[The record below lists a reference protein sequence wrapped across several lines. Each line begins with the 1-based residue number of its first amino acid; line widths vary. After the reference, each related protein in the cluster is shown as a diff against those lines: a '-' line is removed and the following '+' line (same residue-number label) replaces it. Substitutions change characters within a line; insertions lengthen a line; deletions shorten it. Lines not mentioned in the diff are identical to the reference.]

1 MVVIFVIS
9 TIITTLVAVLIPWLP
24 ESASEEMDGI
34 VFTYWFATVICI
46 GIFALVTAVIIE
58 AVMSFRVQP
67 DDDTDGPPIHG
78 HTGLE
83 IAWTV
88 VPAILVI
95 AIGVVSAVVLSQNAD
110 ARDGSL
116 KVRVFAQQFAWTF
129 RYGDDVRSDEL
140 VLPLDRSVE
149 FEFTSADVIH
159 SFWIPEMGQKQ
170 DVVPGIS
177 TDIVVTPTR
186 TGRFTL
192 VCTELCGLGHSTMRA
207 PVRVLEQGAFDQWL
221 EQRAAAAEEEAGGG
235 STGGEGE
242 DGRRRGR
249 RRAGARPDDV
259 RGGRLRRLP
268 RVRACRQRRGDRACV
283 ERARGNRRAGRCPG
297 GRVRPSGHRRARSG
311 ARRGLPGR
319 GHAKGLR
326 REPDARA
333 ARRARRVS
341 ERRGRNERMTATVEE
356 HAAHGTGDGHHAPPA
371 PPRGRLMRPGYLR
384 AIWTTSLFFLLGM
397 YIVVTVRWI
406 AGWDPVYQWEIIVLV
421 AGMVTAPLGFLLG
434 IGAFD
439 YWLYWISGRP
449 TVADDHANHGAY
461 RWQDY
466 FKVNTDHK
474 VIGVQYLVTTFFFFL
489 AGGFLAMLFRAELAQ
504 PGMQFF
510 DTQTYNGLVSAHA
523 TLMIFVFII
532 PAFAGLANFAVP
544 LMLGAPDM
552 AFPRLNALS
561 FWMLP
566 IAGVLFMASFLAPGG
581 AFATGWTS
589 YAPLA
594 SEQPFGQ
601 VFFNMGV
608 QWAGASSIATALN
621 FLVTIITMRA
631 PGMTFWRMPLLVWAN
646 FTTSLLVVIATPF
659 IAGSQFFVM
668 FDRMMNTSFFTPENG
683 GYVLGYQHIFWFYSH
698 PAVYIMILPG
708 FGIISEI
715 IAVMSRKPIF
725 GYRLMAISLLGIL
738 VLGFSVWAHH
748 MFVAGMADWLRVP
761 MMISTLL
768 IAVPTGVKV
777 FSWLATLWEGKIHL
791 NTPMLFA
798 LGFVSMFVI
807 GGLSGIYLAAVPID
821 IHASDTYFIVAH
833 IHYVLFGG
841 SVFTIFAGIYYWFPK
856 MTGRMYNERLGKL
869 HFWLTFVWFN
879 VTFFPMHWVGLVGMP
894 RRVADYAG
902 TFGALNMVVTIA
914 SFALGASV
922 VIFMYNIIT
931 SWARGPLAGDNPWRA
946 MTIEWQVTSPP
957 PVFNF
962 DEIPQVVGGPYE
974 YGVPGAKHAVLKGGA
989 LQEARV

>member
-1 MVVIFVIS
+1 M
-9 TIITTLVAVLIPWLP
+9 TT
-24 ESASEEMDGI
+24 
-34 VFTYWFATVICI
+34 T
-46 GIFALVTAVIIE
+46 
-58 AVMSFRVQP
+58 
-67 DDDTDGPPIHG
+67 
-78 HTGLE
+78 
-83 IAWTV
+83 
-88 VPAILVI
+88 
-95 AIGVVSAVVLSQNAD
+95 
-110 ARDGSL
+110 
-116 KVRVFAQQFAWTF
+116 
-129 RYGDDVRSDEL
+129 
-140 VLPLDRSVE
+140 
-149 FEFTSADVIH
+149 
-159 SFWIPEMGQKQ
+159 
-170 DVVPGIS
+170 
-177 TDIVVTPTR
+177 
-186 TGRFTL
+186 
-192 VCTELCGLGHSTMRA
+192 
-207 PVRVLEQGAFDQWL
+207 
-221 EQRAAAAEEEAGGG
+221 
-235 STGGEGE
+235 
-242 DGRRRGR
+242 
-249 RRAGARPDDV
+249 
-259 RGGRLRRLP
+259 
-268 RVRACRQRRGDRACV
+268 V
-283 ERARGNRRAGRCPG
+283 ERHEHSGPG
-297 GRVRPSGHRRARSG
+297 P
-311 ARRGLPGR
+311 
-319 GHAKGLR
+319 
-326 REPDARA
+326 
-333 ARRARRVS
+333 
-341 ERRGRNERMTATVEE
+341 
-356 HAAHGTGDGHHAPPA
+356 HAPP
-371 PPRGRLMRPGYLR
+371 PRKRGIFMRPGYVRGLWC
-384 AIWTTSLFFLLGM
+384 AGVFFLIGM
-397 YIVVTVRWI
+397 YIVVTLRWL
-406 AGWDPVYQWEIIVLV
+406 AGWDPVYAWEYIVLV
-421 AGMVTAPLGFLLG
+421 GGMVTAPIGFLLG

-449 TVADDHANHGAY
+449 TIPDDHANHGAY
-461 RWQDY
+461 TWTDY

-474 VIGVQYLVTTFFFFL
+474 VIGVQYLVTTFFFFIS
-489 AGGFLAMLFRAELAQ
+489 GGFLAMLFRAELAQ

-510 DTQTYNGLVSAHA
+510 DTQTFNGLVSAHA

-566 IAGVLFMASFLAPGG
+566 IAGVMFMASFLAPGG

-668 FDRMMNTSFFTPENG
+668 FDRVMHTSFFIPDNG

-777 FSWLATLWEGKIHL
+777 FSWLATLWEGKIRL

-856 MTGRMYNERLGKL
+856 MTGRMYDERLGKL
-869 HFWLTFVWFN
+869 HFWTTFIAFN

-894 RRVADYAG
+894 RRVADYAA
-902 TFGALNMVVTIA
+902 TFGALNMVVSIA

-922 VIFMYNIIT
+922 VVFAYNMIT
-931 SWARGPLAGDNPWRA
+931 SWVRGPIAGSNPWKA
-946 MTIEWQVTSPP
+946 LTIEWQVSSPP

-974 YGVPGAKHAVLKGGA
+974 YGVPGAKHAVLRGGA
-989 LQEARV
+989 LQEAGV